1 MNYHIMKH
9 VKLIKLGQKDGFLE
23 MCKRMGL
30 EVRGKHGEKDKKK
43 SGIYDISNN
52 VRLGSSE
59 VELIQTMIDGVKT
72 LISLEQALERGERVN
87 CHEWPRQA

>member
-1 MNYHIMKH
+1 ME
-9 VKLIKLGQKDGFLE
+9 GFYE

-59 VELIQTMIDGVKT
+59 VELIQTMMDGVKI
-72 LISLEQALERGERVN
+72 LISLEQALERGEKIKCSDYARS
-87 CHEWPRQA
+87 ETS